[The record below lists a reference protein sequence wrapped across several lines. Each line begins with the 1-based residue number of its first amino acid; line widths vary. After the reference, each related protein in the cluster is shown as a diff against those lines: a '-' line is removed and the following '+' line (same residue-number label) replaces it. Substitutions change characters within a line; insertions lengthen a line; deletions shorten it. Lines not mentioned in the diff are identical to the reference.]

1 MHDTHPAAFDAEFVA
16 ALPHETPYFLF
27 SETKLL
33 ARIREFSRHFPN
45 VAIQYALKANSDPAV
60 LRILADAGC
69 GFEAASRYELR
80 LLKAIGVPPEKI
92 IYGTSVKSAPH
103 IQEFAAYGVDCFACD
118 CRTELEKIAANAP
131 GSRVYVRLA
140 VSDAGSVFK
149 FSEKFGTDRTTAVS
163 LLGLAASLGLRPYGL
178 SFHVGSQ
185 SHNHRAWAN
194 ALAELRDAMFALS
207 QARIKLEILNLGG
220 GFPCQYA
227 STDTVPTL
235 AEIGVEIFEQY
246 RQLPYGYNPLR
257 RVRDDKIPL
266 AVSGLLETLKKM
278 WPDAWGVRME
288 HVLRNTLY
296 ALLERNDAK
305 LPDILRLYSD
315 DDYRKEVVS
324 DIRNEVVKRFWLNEF
339 EEYPAR
345 LRAEA
350 CAPIQN
356 KLGALLSDPTLYRI
370 LVDPEIDLRFRSLMD
385 EGKVLLVNVA
395 KGRLGEDSALILG
408 GLVVSTLG
416 LAAFSRAELS
426 PDKRNPFF
434 VYLDEFHNFT
444 TLMLANMMSE
454 LRKYGVG
461 LTLAHQ
467 HMHQLEP
474 DIRHAVLGNA
484 GTLIS
489 FRVGPDDASVL
500 AKEFH
505 PTFDVQDVL
514 NLPNRNVLLK
524 VMIDGTP
531 STPFSAEAMN
541 TAGVERNGN
550 ETAIPSKP
558 SGSTMQSD
566 FLDVRSAP

>member
-1 MHDTHPAAFDAEFVA
+1 MQQGDHGAISYFARTNFHLKHKLFGIKQADRLSHVYVIGKTGVGKST
-16 ALPHETPYFLF
+16 LIET
-27 SETKLL
+27 L
-33 ARIREFSRHFPN
+33 ARQDMSAGRGF
-45 VAIQYALKANSDPAV
+45 ALVDPHGDLV
-60 LRILADAGC
+60 ESI
-69 GFEAASRYELR
+69 AAS
-80 LLKAIGVPPEKI
+80 IPPEQMERVV
-92 IYGTSVKSAPH
+92 Y
-103 IQEFAAYGVDCFACD
+103 
-118 CRTELEKIAANAP
+118 LNAP
-131 GSRVYVRLA
+131 
-140 VSDAGSVFK
+140 DPK
-149 FSEKFGTDRTTAVS
+149 
-163 LLGLAASLGLRPYGL
+163 
-178 SFHVGSQ
+178 Q
-185 SHNHRAWAN
+185 
-194 ALAELRDAMFALS
+194 
-207 QARIKLEILNLGG
+207 
-220 GFPCQYA
+220 
-227 STDTVPTL
+227 
-235 AEIGVEIFEQY
+235 
-246 RQLPYGYNPLR
+246 PYGYNPLR

-305 LPDILRLYSD
+305 LPDILRLFSD
-315 DDYRKEVVS
+315 DDYRKEVVAGV
-324 DIRNEVVKRFWLNEF
+324 RNEVVKRFWLNEF

-370 LVDPEIDLRFRSLMD
+370 LVDPEIDLRFRALMD

-408 GLVVSTLG
+408 GLIVSTLG
-416 LAAFSRAELS
+416 LAAFSRAERPPS
-426 PDKRNPFF
+426 ERKPFF

-454 LRKYGVG
+454 LRKYGMG

-474 DIRHAVLGNA
+474 DIRYAVLGNA

-500 AKEFH
+500 AKEFQ
-505 PTFDVQDVL
+505 PTFDVQDIL

-531 STPFSAEAMN
+531 SAPFSAEAMN
-541 TAGVERNGN
+541 AAGVERK
-550 ETAIPSKP
+550 EAEIVTPSKH
-558 SGSTMQSD
+558 SDREVQSD
-566 FLDVRSAP
+566 FF